1 MGSTVRC
8 SMGVVVPSSHCSHF
22 WGPPS
27 SLAAES
33 PDVLDKM
40 CLLQIYHRKH
50 VHVRQFVNVSDRA
63 KMNAIRRGA
72 EDPSEDT
79 YMSTCDVTSDM
90 RNETHLTPHTDT
102 PGISPAGSRQMQHMH
117 RSAIPISH
125 IDLIRLRTVV
135 FRSSSAILYV
145 RSSMHVAVR
154 VRGPPPCHRHF
165 AGVIRS

>member
-1 MGSTVRC
+1 MLDGSSRPVE
-8 SMGVVVPSSHCSHF
+8 SLFAFLGSSELARGRVAGHARQNVFITHI
-22 WGPPS
+22 PP
-27 SLAAES
+27 
-33 PDVLDKM
+33 
-40 CLLQIYHRKH
+40 YKH

-90 RNETHLTPHTDT
+90 RNETHLTPRTDT